1 MDSILSYTPDKT
13 SLLQLDFIAKI
24 PKWVTGDGKE
34 LVEVGSYDLGDK
46 TKKKLGGEPH
56 YGNRALLTRN
66 AARAF
71 REMQEAYGKDIPI
84 SSAYRD
90 KKHNKAV
97 GGAKDSDHMRGNV
110 LDIGRSARD
119 WVKKHGSKYG
129 WGFATYPGNKWHFE
143 YKTPKGE

>member
-13 SLLQLDFIAKI
+13 SLLELDFIAKI

-71 REMQEAYGKDIPI
+71 SEMQEAYGKDIPI
-84 SSAYRD
+84 SLSLI
-90 KKHNKAV
+90 H
-97 GGAKDSDHMRGNV
+97 
-110 LDIGRSARD
+110 I
-119 WVKKHGSKYG
+119 
-129 WGFATYPGNKWHFE
+129 
-143 YKTPKGE
+143 